1 MRKEDLILINTDKQS
16 IINVNRPRFHIELK
30 FFRTLPWRL
39 LNVTKLA
46 MLVLA
51 PQDTLNSYTHKKNSQ

>member
-16 IINVNRPRFHIELK
+16 IITVRKSTPIVAS
-30 FFRTLPWRL
+30 T
-39 LNVTKLA
+39 VTKLA

-51 PQDTLNSYTHKKNSQ
+51 PQDSLNSHTKKNSQ